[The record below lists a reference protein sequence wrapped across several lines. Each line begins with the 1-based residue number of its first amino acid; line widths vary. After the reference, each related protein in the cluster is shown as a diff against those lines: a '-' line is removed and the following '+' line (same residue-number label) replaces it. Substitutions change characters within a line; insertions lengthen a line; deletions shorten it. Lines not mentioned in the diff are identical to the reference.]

1 MLQTPYEYNKF
12 SLCTKNIMYKGLMYS
27 MISLTDCSAG
37 EIHASHDFLGKARR
51 SVGWSPTP
59 APAQGVVR
67 RDVTGI

>member
-1 MLQTPYEYNKF
+1 
-12 SLCTKNIMYKGLMYS
+12 MYS
-27 MISLTDCSAG
+27 VISLADCSAD

-51 SVGWSPTP
+51 SVGWGPTL

>member
-1 MLQTPYEYNKF
+1 
-12 SLCTKNIMYKGLMYS
+12 MYS
-27 MISLTDCSAG
+27 MISLADCSAG

-51 SVGWSPTP
+51 SVGWSSTP